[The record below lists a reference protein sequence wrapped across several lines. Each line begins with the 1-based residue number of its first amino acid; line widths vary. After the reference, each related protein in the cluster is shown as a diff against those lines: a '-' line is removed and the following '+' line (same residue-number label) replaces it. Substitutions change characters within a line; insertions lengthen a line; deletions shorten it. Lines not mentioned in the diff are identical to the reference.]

1 MLPER
6 RCIMWS
12 NKDALAELTR
22 IQKTYKEDD
31 DFRRYVDKYCKS
43 KNVQVD
49 VALQHETVREV
60 GRYYAEEN
68 MRLKTAKI
76 FVTE

>member
-6 RCIMWS
+6 RCAMT
-12 NKDALAELTR
+12 KETDTELTR
-22 IQKTYKEDD
+22 IQETYKEDD

-49 VALQHETVREV
+49 MALQHKTVREV

-68 MRLKTAKI
+68 IRIKTAKI
-76 FVTE
+76 FQSE

>member
-6 RCIMWS
+6 RCTMT
-12 NKDALAELTR
+12 KETDMELTR
-22 IQKTYKEDD
+22 IQMMYKEDD

-60 GRYYAEEN
+60 GRYYVKEN
-68 MRLKTAKI
+68 MRLNTAKT
-76 FVTE
+76 FLSE

>member
-6 RCIMWS
+6 RCIMLS
-12 NKDALAELTR
+12 NKEALAELTR
-22 IQKTYKEDD
+22 IQETYKEDD

-49 VALQHETVREV
+49 VALQHKTVREV

-68 MRLKTAKI
+68 MRIKTAKI
-76 FVTE
+76 FGIE